1 MSVHFSRSSGH
12 YSDRFV
18 NGQSDE
24 KKVKKKKKSKTQ
36 AHGEDV
42 NTDAPPLVAEEN
54 ADAKPSQIRTFPSG
68 LSIEELEAGKPDGK
82 IATSGKKA
90 RLFESVVDLF
100 HTDSDF
106 KFVCLYLTFQC
117 IMVA

>member
-12 YSDRFV
+12 DSDRFV
-18 NGQSDE
+18 DGQSDE

-36 AHGEDV
+36 AHGEAV
-42 NTDAPPLVAEEN
+42 NTDVPLSVAEEN

-90 RLFESVVDLF
+90 RLF
-100 HTDSDF
+100 
-106 KFVCLYLTFQC
+106 
-117 IMVA
+117 